1 MRNILL
7 CGFFFLF
14 SFLALGQE
22 DSTVVVNEAQL
33 YRMGKQLVVSMQI
46 NISRE
51 LASNES
57 LVLIPQLRDSLKNF
71 MEFPRIYING
81 RRQHFVYLRNT
92 KQFAHV
98 DHLEV
103 RREDDSVQT
112 ITYLRSVPFEEWMNH
127 SVLSL
132 EENSCHCGEPE
143 DGFFQDVARLNTLSE
158 LHPQL
163 AFITPQIE
171 EVKNRDEKICAYLD
185 FPLNKTDILEDFRNN
200 AAELHKIK
208 ESIDVLK
215 RDSFVMI
222 SGIHVHGFASPEG
235 PYMNNKRLAEGR
247 TSALKNYISDR
258 YDFPDSVFTTN
269 YTPEDWEG
277 VRRLLCD
284 SVFKNGNEWLRVIE
298 SDLAPDQK
306 EQRLRRRYSR
316 QFSIMVSKWFP
327 ALRRSECT
335 IKYVVRPF
343 TLEEARI
350 VFHTQPKNLSIE
362 EMFRIAQTLPEG
374 SQQYMNVFKTAVL
387 YHPENPVANLNAACI
402 ALMQGDVV
410 SAEKYLL
417 RAPDG
422 KEKTLATGV
431 MYMLKGL
438 YGEAKSKFMEAE
450 TFGLPQA
457 SYNLKLLNTIY

>member
-1 MRNILL
+1 M
-7 CGFFFLF
+7 
-14 SFLALGQE
+14 
-22 DSTVVVNEAQL
+22 
-33 YRMGKQLVVSMQI
+33 
-46 NISRE
+46 
-51 LASNES
+51 
-57 LVLIPQLRDSLKNF
+57 
-71 MEFPRIYING
+71 
-81 RRQHFVYLRNT
+81 
-92 KQFAHV
+92 
-98 DHLEV
+98 
-103 RREDDSVQT
+103 
-112 ITYLRSVPFEEWMNH
+112 
-127 SVLSL
+127 
-132 EENSCHCGEPE
+132 
-143 DGFFQDVARLNTLSE
+143 ARLNTLSE